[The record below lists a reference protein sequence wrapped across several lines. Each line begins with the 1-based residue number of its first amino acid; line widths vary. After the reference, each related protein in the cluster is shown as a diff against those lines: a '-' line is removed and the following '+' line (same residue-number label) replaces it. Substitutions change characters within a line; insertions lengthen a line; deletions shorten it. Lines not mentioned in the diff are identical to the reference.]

1 MRLSHCAAAL
11 RHAHALLFYTVSFWS
26 GNMVLAR
33 AFRDDLPPIQLAMA
47 RWVIAF
53 FLCLPFAL
61 PLWRTHWPQIK
72 THWRL
77 LTLLGVLGV
86 GCYNT
91 FAYMAL
97 QYTTA
102 INATLLNTLIPI
114 ATMLLAAVLVH
125 EPISGRKGM
134 GIALALLGVA
144 TVITH
149 GDWTLLA
156 QLEFNRGDLW
166 MLAAVFSWALY
177 TVLLRRRPA
186 GIDPLV
192 QLLFY
197 IAVGIVVLIPFTLW
211 EHYGLGKV
219 PTFSLTTLLVMAYT
233 GLFPGFLGYIFYNA
247 AVAVVGASTG
257 SLFLYAMPVLAALL
271 SILFLGESPQWYHAM
286 GFVLVFAGILITLP
300 RTSPSRI
307 GHSR

>member
-1 MRLSHCAAAL
+1 
-11 RHAHALLFYTVSFWS
+11 
-26 GNMVLAR
+26 MVLAR

-47 RWVIAF
+47 RWMIALL
-53 FLCLPFAL
+53 LCLPFAL

-91 FAYMAL
+91 FAYLAL

-114 ATMLLAAVLVH
+114 ATMLLAAVMVH
-125 EPISGRKGM
+125 EPLSGRKGV
-134 GIALALLGVA
+134 GIALALLGVG
-144 TVITH
+144 TVITR
-149 GDWTLLA
+149 GDGTLLA

-219 PTFSLTTLLVMAYT
+219 PTLSLTTLLVMAYT

-307 GHSR
+307 GHCR